1 MAFTR
6 KKVGVDKI
14 IIIVS
19 LLVCFLHGIYPE
31 MGGMEKIFSIGYLI
45 AQLLYVIYQK
55 KGRSSKDYYNKFPLS
70 MITPLHLPGKR
81 SE

>member
-1 MAFTR
+1 MASTR
-6 KKVGVDKI
+6 KKVGVEKI

-45 AQLLYVIYQK
+45 AQLLYVIYPE
-55 KGRSSKDYYNKFPLS
+55 KGRSKKKILLLVSS
-70 MITPLHLPGKR
+70 
-81 SE
+81 